1 MQEVF
6 IVSACRTAIGGF
18 SGVTKDV
25 PLTTLGAKA
34 IAEAVRRAKVDP
46 ADVAEA
52 IMGCVIQAGNDVCPA
67 RVAALEAGLPEPI
80 PAYTVNKAC
89 GSGMKATALGAQSI
103 WLGDADVVV
112 TGGMESMNRVPYALD
127 RARTG
132 YRLGHGELRDLLVN
146 GLTCP
151 ITKQHMGV
159 TAENVAERH
168 KITRQEQD
176 EFAARSYAKAV
187 AAQKAGKFKEEI
199 FTLEIPQS
207 KGAVLSFDS
216 DEDVRETSLDALMKL
231 RAAFKKDGTVT
242 AGNSSNINDGGAAL
256 VLASASY
263 VKAKGLTPLARIV
276 GAASAGLEPSHMGLG
291 PARAIPKLMK
301 KLGWGYGSVEL
312 WELNEAFAAQSLG
325 VLREL
330 PEVNPETVNVHGG
343 AIALGHPVG
352 ASGARILA
360 TLIYALKDRGKQRGV
375 GSLCIGTG
383 MGIAMGIELCDLPG
397 TQPAAHSASRA

>member
-18 SGVTKDV
+18 GGVTKDV
-25 PLTTLGAKA
+25 PLPTLGAAA
-34 IAEAVRRAKVDP
+34 IGEALRRARVDA
-46 ADVAEA
+46 ADLAEV
-52 IMGCVIQAGNDVCPA
+52 ILGCVLPAGHDVCPA
-67 RVAALEAGLPEPI
+67 RVAALAAKVPEAV
-80 PAYTVNKAC
+80 PAFTVNKAC

-103 WLGDADVVV
+103 MLGDADVVV

-132 YRLGHGELRDLLVN
+132 YRLGHGELRDMLVD

-151 ITKQHMGV
+151 ITHVHMGV

-168 KITRQEQD
+168 AIGRQEQD
-176 EFAARSYAKAV
+176 EYAAHSYAKAL
-187 AAQKAGKFKEEI
+187 AAQAGGKFDAEI
-199 FTLEIPQS
+199 FALEIPQPR
-207 KGAVLSFDS
+207 AAALRFNR
-216 DEDVRETSLDALMKL
+216 DEDVRPTPLETLAKL
-231 RAAFKKDGTVT
+231 KPAFKKDGGTVT
-242 AGNSSNINDGGAAL
+242 AGNASNINDGAAAL
-256 VLASASY
+256 VLASARY
-263 VKAKGLTPLARIV
+263 VKQHGLTPLARIL
-276 GAASAGLEPSHMGLG
+276 GCASAGLEPSHMGLG

-301 KLGWGYGSVEL
+301 KLDWGYASVDL

-330 PEVNPETVNVHGG
+330 PEIDRSRVNVHGG

-360 TLIYALKDRGKQRGV
+360 TLIYALRERGQRRGV
-375 GSLCIGTG
+375 GSLCIGSG
-383 MGIAMGIELCDLPG
+383 MGIAMGIELC
-397 TQPAAHSASRA
+397 A

>member
-6 IVSACRTAIGGF
+6 VVSACRTAIGGF
-18 SGVTKDV
+18 GGVTKDV
-25 PLTTLGAKA
+25 PLETLGARA
-34 IAEAVRRAKVDP
+34 IAESIRRAGVEA
-46 ADVAEA
+46 ADLAEV
-52 IMGCVIQAGNDVCPA
+52 ILGCVIAAGTDVCPA
-67 RVAALEAGLPEPI
+67 RVSALAAGVPEAV
-80 PAYTVNKAC
+80 PAFTVNKAC
-89 GSGMKATALGAQSI
+89 GSGMKATALGAQAI
-103 WLGDADVVV
+103 LLGDADLVV

-132 YRLGHGELRDLLVN
+132 YRLGHGELRDLLVA

-151 ITKQHMGV
+151 ITKVHMGV

-168 KITRQEQD
+168 QIGRQEQD
-176 EFAARSYAKAV
+176 EYAAQSYAKAL
-187 AAQKAGKFKEEI
+187 AAQQSGKFKAEI
-199 FTLEIPQS
+199 FALEVPQS
-207 KGAVLSFDS
+207 RGAPIVFDQ
-216 DEDVRETSLDALMKL
+216 DEDVRDTPLDTLAKL

-242 AGNSSNINDGGAAL
+242 AGNSSNINDGAAAL
-256 VLASASY
+256 VLASGRF
-263 VKAKGLTPLARIV
+263 VKERGLKPLARIL
-276 GAASAGLEPSHMGLG
+276 GYSSAGLEPSHMGLG

-301 KLGWGYGSVEL
+301 KLDWNYDSVDL

-330 PEVNPETVNVHGG
+330 PEIDRARVNVHGG

-360 TLIYALKDRGKQRGV
+360 TLIHALQDRGKRRGV

-383 MGIAMGIELCDLPG
+383 MGIAMGIEL
-397 TQPAAHSASRA
+397 A